1 MATDYSSVI
10 KTLANNPY
18 SNLADA
24 FSSMSQQCCK
34 SVRPTVGY
42 KELKEQGLIMNKE
55 DETMMNFGMDNMFNG
70 LFGRVAPDMCRLTM
84 SGKIAIKTSN
94 GYKAYDVKKN
104 RLTNC
109 DNFVFSLGEDFF
121 FVIPTNN
128 VQRGDIILAS
138 GKPRCVL
145 EVGKNEI
152 KTFCYEDG
160 TISTIVK
167 ERHVFMRKQYFYGK
181 IVSLFGNFGDDSK
194 GMDRMMKYMMISQML
209 KGSKDPRT
217 DTTDFTSL
225 MPMMFM
231 MNGGNFFEGMFD
243 FSDVDDEDGDESGDD
258 DE

>member
-1 MATDYSSVI
+1 MATDYSNVLH
-10 KTLANNPY
+10 TLANNPM
-18 SNLADA
+18 SNLANA
-24 FSSMSQQCCK
+24 FSNMSYACCESAK
-34 SVRPTVGY
+34 PTVGY
-42 KELKEQGLIMNKE
+42 KELKEHGLIMNKE

-167 ERHVFMRKQYFYGK
+167 EHHVFMGKQYFYGK

-194 GMDRMMKYMMISQML
+194 GMDRMMKYMMMSQMI

-217 DTTDFTSL
+217 DTTDFTSI

-231 MNGGNFFEGMFD
+231 MNGGNFFDGMFD
-243 FSDVDDEDGDESGDD
+243 FSEDEDEDESEE
-258 DE
+258 DEE